1 MTTMSPR
8 MRRRLREQ
16 VIAGTLPA
24 EALPPADGD
33 RIVTSMWQHGLSD
46 VDIAYRTQWS
56 TYTVARK
63 RRRLGL
69 VANSAQRR
77 EEVA

>member
-1 MTTMSPR
+1 MTTMSLR

-16 VIAGTLPA
+16 VMAGTLPA

-63 RRRLGL
+63 RARLGL
-69 VANSAQRR
+69 AVNGEGREAVA
-77 EEVA
+77 